1 MSVAEN
7 HFEASLNVLRE
18 ELRAVTAARRA
29 ILSDRELAA
38 TDGVHH
44 QQLLKQTMAE
54 MAQHARAISL
64 LERVVAGDLV
74 EMALPDPVP
83 SPAFVKAP
91 RPVRQTALVRR
102 TPDAVAVARRAPLGG
117 WA

>member
-1 MSVAEN
+1 MSVAVN
-7 HFEASLNVLRE
+7 HFEAALNVLRE

-38 TDGVHH
+38 AESVHH

-64 LERVVAGDLV
+64 LERVAAGELV
-74 EMALPDPVP
+74 EMEMPDPVTSRP
-83 SPAFVKAP
+83 FVQAP
-91 RPVRQTALVRR
+91 REVRQTALI
-102 TPDAVAVARRAPLGG
+102 RRAPMPATAVQRVPLGG
-117 WA
+117 RA

>member
-7 HFEASLNVLRE
+7 HFEASLNLLRE

-64 LERVVAGDLV
+64 LERVVSGELM

-83 SPAFVKAP
+83 SPAFVQAP

>member
-1 MSVAEN
+1 MSVPKT

-29 ILSDRELAA
+29 ILSDRDLAA
-38 TDGVHH
+38 EDGVHH

-64 LERVVAGDLV
+64 LERVAAGELV

-83 SPAFVKAP
+83 PPAFVQAA

-102 TPDAVAVARRAPLGG
+102 TPDAVAVARRAPIGG

>member
-1 MSVAEN
+1 
-7 HFEASLNVLRE
+7 
-18 ELRAVTAARRA
+18 
-29 ILSDRELAA
+29 
-38 TDGVHH
+38 
-44 QQLLKQTMAE
+44 

-64 LERVVAGDLV
+64 LERVVSGELI

-83 SPAFVKAP
+83 SPAFVQAP